1 MLAGN
6 EGVHKQKEDGR
17 RGQCEHNSV
26 YKWKQLRYVCATLA
40 FSSQASVSMLIIM
53 RPWIGGRRVGNDS
66 ERKMKVERGDVVPA
80 SRLARR
86 WAGRLAHRKAW
97 EWPNDRESVEQVHL
111 CCKKSA
117 SAKPIAKF
125 RIHLAIAKK
134 AGATKGAANTE
145 VRV

>member
-66 ERKMKVERGDVVPA
+66 ERKMKVERAVTSCLRVGPAGSHIERLGSGRTIENRSSKSTCAARNQQVPNQ
-80 SRLARR
+80 SPSFEFIWR
-86 WAGRLAHRKAW
+86 
-97 EWPNDRESVEQVHL
+97 
-111 CCKKSA
+111 
-117 SAKPIAKF
+117 
-125 RIHLAIAKK
+125 
-134 AGATKGAANTE
+134 
-145 VRV
+145 